1 MKKMIL
7 LFVLVAFVFCV
18 AGCQKPATT
27 PNTASTQS
35 VANEN
40 STAAQTQSTEDEA
53 QSQEAETPTESE
65 INPTEEEETMQIS
78 VKSADYEII
87 YELNNS
93 NAAKT
98 LYDQLP
104 LTMDVEP
111 FSNNEMTFYPPQ
123 KLDTSDTPLS
133 SGEAGTLS
141 YYSPWG
147 DVVMFYDY
155 CNPNGSLYG
164 LGQVVSGKENIEKLS
179 GTITISKYTGE

>member
-1 MKKMIL
+1 MRKMTIL
-7 LFVLVAFVFCV
+7 LIFAVLMWCV
-18 AGCQKPATT
+18 TGCQSP
-27 PNTASTQS
+27 ASTQS
-35 VANEN
+35 IADES
-40 STAAQTQSTEDEA
+40 STAEQARNKEDET
-53 QSQEAETPTESE
+53 QSQEVENLTESE
-65 INPTEEEETMQIS
+65 SNNIEEEETMKIS
-78 VKSADYEII
+78 VKSADNEII

-98 LYDQLP
+98 LYEQLP
-104 LTMDVEP
+104 LTMEVEP

-155 CNPNGSLYG
+155 CNQNGSLYG
-164 LGQVVSGKENIEKLS
+164 LGEVVSGKENIEKLS
-179 GTITISKYTGE
+179 GTITVSIYTGE

>member
-1 MKKMIL
+1 MRKMTIL
-7 LFVLVAFVFCV
+7 LVFAVLLLCA
-18 AGCQKPATT
+18 AGCQSP
-27 PNTASTQS
+27 ASTQS
-35 VANEN
+35 TAGES
-40 STAAQTQSTEDEA
+40 STAEQARNKED
-53 QSQEAETPTESE
+53 
-65 INPTEEEETMQIS
+65 EETMKIS

-98 LYDQLP
+98 LYEQLP
-104 LTMDVEP
+104 LTVEAEP

-133 SGEAGTLS
+133 SGGAGTLS

-147 DVVMFYDY
+147 DVVMFYDS

-164 LGQVVSGKENIEKLS
+164 LGEVVSGKENIEKLS
-179 GTITISKYTGE
+179 GTITVGRWKSK